1 LPGSRAGLR
10 RGGDAACDAAFS
22 RPEMANRRQFTFFKV
37 GTGIAIYVGVMKFQ
51 APSLQEE
58 KNMTIWNFL
67 KEMDQLQSQL
77 GELARLN
84 SISGWP
90 RMAFLPGVSARHF
103 PMMNISSDDQNIVV
117 EALAPGLATESLKV
131 TALRDK
137 LTISG
142 EKAKINVDSEKYHRS
157 ERSAGKFT
165 RTIELP
171 IPIDPDRVQAEY
183 NNGILKISMPKA
195 EEAKPRQIEIKLD

>member
-1 LPGSRAGLR
+1 
-10 RGGDAACDAAFS
+10 
-22 RPEMANRRQFTFFKV
+22 
-37 GTGIAIYVGVMKFQ
+37 
-51 APSLQEE
+51 
-58 KNMTIWNFL
+58 MTIWNFL

-84 SISGWP
+84 SVSGWP
-90 RMAFLPGVSARHF
+90 RMAFMPGVSARHF

-131 TALRDK
+131 TAVRDK

-142 EKAKINVDSEKYHRS
+142 EKARSKVESDKFHRS

-171 IPIDPDRVQAEY
+171 TPIDPDRVQAEY
-183 NNGILKISMPKA
+183 TNGILKITLPKA
-195 EEAKPRQIEIKLD
+195 EESKPRQIEIKLD

>member
-1 LPGSRAGLR
+1 
-10 RGGDAACDAAFS
+10 
-22 RPEMANRRQFTFFKV
+22 MN
-37 GTGIAIYVGVMKFQ
+37 
-51 APSLQEE
+51 
-58 KNMTIWNFL
+58 IWNFL

-77 GELARLN
+77 GELSRLN
-84 SISGWP
+84 AVSGWP

-117 EALAPGLATESLKV
+117 EALAPGLDTESLKV

-142 EKAKINVDSEKYHRS
+142 EKAPIKVDSEKFHRN

-171 IPIDPDRVQAEY
+171 NPIDPDKVQAEY
-183 NNGILKISMPKA
+183 NNGILKITLPKA
-195 EEAKPRQIEIKLD
+195 EEARPRQIEIRL

>member
-1 LPGSRAGLR
+1 MS
-10 RGGDAACDAAFS
+10 
-22 RPEMANRRQFTFFKV
+22 
-37 GTGIAIYVGVMKFQ
+37 
-51 APSLQEE
+51 
-58 KNMTIWNFL
+58 IWNFL

-77 GELARLN
+77 GDLARLN
-84 SISGWP
+84 SVSGWP

-131 TALRDK
+131 SAVRDK

-142 EKAKINVDSEKYHRS
+142 EKARTKVGEEKFHRN

-171 IPIDPDRVQAEY
+171 TPIDPDMVQAEY
-183 NNGILKISMPKA
+183 TAGILKITLPKV